1 MTVSEYWM
9 RLEAYNLQM
18 VEKRQALH
26 MQAFLNQLV
35 QATEDKKGT
44 KPMFK
49 TFNDFFHREEE
60 INQVRS
66 TFERDYK
73 PKSDYKPKKD
83 NSNSGMTRA
92 QRLEIAKRISA
103 YNKRKFNEQQAK
115 ERRNADG

>member
-18 VEKRQALH
+18 VEKRQALY

-60 INQVRS
+60 INQVRR
-66 TFERDYK
+66 TFER
-73 PKSDYKPKKD
+73 DYKPKKD

-115 ERRNADG
+115 ERRNVDG